1 MAYDEQCFWLAG
13 YFLVDYRNMK
23 KKHQEALAQ
32 VIQNAV
38 EDYIQQDSG
47 LEPHTHTCQQ
57 CDSVV
62 VEDCECGERHKNMW
76 CSANCKAAFDL

>member
-47 LEPHTHTCQQ
+47 L
-57 CDSVV
+57 
-62 VEDCECGERHKNMW
+62 
-76 CSANCKAAFDL
+76 